1 MPLSSKPFDN
11 EEQMITP
18 KPSKKKKHSVDAK
31 VQPLHAVPSASTMG
45 MPGSPRKSP
54 HVQSNAS
61 VGQGLKLNFAL
72 PSGPDLNKA
81 KIKDDEHSL
90 YLGAKQSSQ
99 TPNSVKR
106 RNDFP
111 EADDQ
116 LAEYENN
123 IKTEREKYD
132 AQAKKRSDTISKR
145 KQLNKTT
152 DV

>member
-1 MPLSSKPFDN
+1 MPLVSKPFDN
-11 EEQMITP
+11 EEKLTAP
-18 KPSKKKKHSVDAK
+18 RSKKKKHSVDTRMS
-31 VQPLHAVPSASTMG
+31 PLIAGPSTSTLAQ
-45 MPGSPRKSP
+45 PGSPMKSP

-99 TPNSVKR
+99 TPNSMKR
-106 RNDFP
+106 HNDFP

-123 IKTEREKYD
+123 IKTEREKYA
-132 AQAKKRSDTISKR
+132 AQAKKRSDAISKR

>member
-1 MPLSSKPFDN
+1 MSKPFDN
-11 EEQMITP
+11 EEQMVTP
-18 KPSKKKKHSVDAK
+18 KPLNKKKHSVDAK
-31 VQPLHAVPSASTMG
+31 VQPLQAVPSTSTMNQ
-45 MPGSPRKSP
+45 PGSQRKSP
-54 HVQSNAS
+54 NVQSSAS

-90 YLGAKQSSQ
+90 YLGAKQNSSQ
-99 TPNSVKR
+99 TPNSLKR

-123 IKTEREKYD
+123 IKTEREKYN